1 MALAAC
7 GPETARTRGGGPGA
21 DPGNHAPLPSEVS
34 KHEGVNPIVPATRT
48 AQPYP

>member
-1 MALAAC
+1 MMALAAC
-7 GPETARTRGGGPGA
+7 GPESSRTVGGGAGA

-34 KHEGVNPIVPATRT
+34 RQGGVNPILPLRT